1 VSGPDKLVK
10 RPEFDSVEAAARV
23 SSFMGAAEHGRWQIN
38 RFTIA
43 DHDVKR
49 ALGRNIGRSTSAEE
63 LDMRNARI
71 VPPGEYVSLRR
82 RATPEEGSALYEDGT
97 PFDGWVP
104 VMSDTPSE
112 IHEHDDAF
120 RRAHGNVVITG
131 LGLGVVVSALLAKP
145 EVEHI
150 TVVEVDRDVIA
161 LTGPYYEDETRV
173 TIVNM
178 DALEYAATRKR
189 ARVYP
194 PLHDFDFAWHDIWSA
209 ISYRNMDDDSL
220 AEHGISY
227 QTMFDAYDPFC
238 VNQSAWALA
247 EAIRQGAIEDARYAK
262 RQEFIRAWR
271 AGTPE
276 QRVELLVDGILR
288 DHIGSFVAVDAEIPS
303 DVREHL
309 AGQMGLLAW
318 AQTIVAENGFDID
331 KLERDLLTPETP
343 MPRPNE
349 APEANV
355 A

>member
-1 VSGPDKLVK
+1 VTSSGPDKLAK

-23 SSFMGAAEHGRWQIN
+23 SSFMEAAEHGRWQIS

-49 ALGRNIGRSTSAEE
+49 ALGRNIGRSKSAEE
-63 LDMRNARI
+63 VDMRNARI

-104 VMSDTPSE
+104 IMSDTPSE

-120 RRAHGNVVITG
+120 ERAHGNVVITG

-150 TVVEVDRDVIA
+150 TVVEIDRDVIA
-161 LTGPYYEDETRV
+161 LTAPYYEDETRV
-173 TIVNM
+173 TIVNA
-178 DALEYAATRKR
+178 DALRFAELLRSGVSMK
-189 ARVYP
+189 P
-194 PLHDFDFAWHDIWSA
+194 FDYHWADIWSA

-227 QTMFDAYDPFC
+227 QTMFDAYEPFC
-238 VNQSAWALA
+238 VDQSAWALA
-247 EAIRQGAIEDARYAK
+247 EAIRQGAVEDARYAK